1 MAHPVPTDFEDAL
14 AAAPAA
20 REAFWALPPA
30 KVDEWVGWIEGAR
43 RPRTRRS
50 RIAEAVTRLGGAA
63 PVVAAET
70 TVVETNG
77 AAPVAPRP
85 PRESAGLW
93 LLALAFL
100 LIVAGLIWP
109 WLRRMPL
116 FHLPGD
122 IVIDRPGFKFFF
134 PLTTML
140 IVSAVISVLS
150 WLLRR

>member
-1 MAHPVPTDFEDAL
+1 MN
-14 AAAPAA
+14 
-20 REAFWALPPA
+20 
-30 KVDEWVGWIEGAR
+30 
-43 RPRTRRS
+43 
-50 RIAEAVTRLGGAA
+50 RLLIIFG
-63 PVVAAET
+63 
-70 TVVETNG
+70 TV
-77 AAPVAPRP
+77 
-85 PRESAGLW
+85 
-93 LLALAFL
+93 

-140 IVSAVISVLS
+140 LLSAVISLLS